1 MLSSATY
8 ILNIVFFD
16 IHRGAHSCYSFTF
29 TTLQYFMNIFP
40 FTFSFSLP
48 WILFCCCFA
57 IIQKCCYE
65 DSCTKIH
72 IYMFKSF
79 SRTVVL
85 KVWSYTNS
93 IGFIWDLVSSANIWT
108 PPQTYQIRNSGDGD
122 SNHSRR
128 FWCRVQ
134 FENHLRKTES

>member
-48 WILFCCCFA
+48 
-57 IIQKCCYE
+57 
-65 DSCTKIH
+65 
-72 IYMFKSF
+72 
-79 SRTVVL
+79 
-85 KVWSYTNS
+85 
-93 IGFIWDLVSSANIWT
+93 
-108 PPQTYQIRNSGDGD
+108 
-122 SNHSRR
+122 
-128 FWCRVQ
+128 
-134 FENHLRKTES
+134 